1 MKDKGEG
8 SGGGGGQQAPGGA
21 ATTTKR
27 SKKNKGRHFTL
38 SIGPLPQPKFNA
50 IVWYV
55 CSALVWSGVRFGR
68 HLAGCEA
75 GLSPD

>member
-1 MKDKGEG
+1 MKDKGEDSG
-8 SGGGGGQQAPGGA
+8 GGGGGGGQQAPSGA

-50 IVWYV
+50 IVSYV
-55 CSALVWSGVRFGR
+55 CSGLVW
-68 HLAGCEA
+68 
-75 GLSPD
+75 GLGASRGLL